1 MLHVFEG
8 GNDGGRGGSGVVNV
22 VLREQLV
29 HLGTREKA
37 FPESLRLTSVVSD
50 ELAERFG
57 HGAPE
62 SWRESEDM
70 GRDVVDGLRSP
81 VFEGGVVQC
90 GPRAKEERVL
100 LAVCISTQFAHG
112 ELPALSIV
120 SHYLDSDFSVKVVIV
135 NDFGHPSLLGIC
147 SLGSA
152 CELSCRHRGG
162 GGCPEGWSWM
172 KCVTLSVF
180 VPLLEILQM

>member
-1 MLHVFEG
+1 MLFAV
-8 GNDGGRGGSGVVNV
+8 RLSA
-22 VLREQLV
+22 QL
-29 HLGTREKA
+29 
-37 FPESLRLTSVVSD
+37 
-50 ELAERFG
+50 
-57 HGAPE
+57 
-62 SWRESEDM
+62 
-70 GRDVVDGLRSP
+70 
-81 VFEGGVVQC
+81 
-90 GPRAKEERVL
+90 
-100 LAVCISTQFAHG
+100 AHG

-120 SHYLDSDFSVKVVIV
+120 SHSLDSVLSVKVVVI